1 MIFKLFK
8 LQDWFD
14 VHDPFDEDEPSL
26 KSLSSGLIGDEA
38 VNWGEAEENCWK
50 IQETLDGVKMEEAS
64 IKRKNKVQNF
74 FNFYEVSF
82 SWGCSLSL

>member
-14 VHDPFDEDEPSL
+14 VHDPFDNDEPSL
-26 KSLSSGLIGDEA
+26 KSISSGLIGDEA
-38 VNWGEAEENCWK
+38 IKSGEAEEK

-64 IKRKNKVQNF
+64 IKQKNKVQNF
-74 FNFYEVSF
+74 E
-82 SWGCSLSL
+82 LL

>member
-14 VHDPFDEDEPSL
+14 VHDPFDKDEPSL

-38 VNWGEAEENCWK
+38 INWGEAEENC
-50 IQETLDGVKMEEAS
+50 
-64 IKRKNKVQNF
+64 
-74 FNFYEVSF
+74 
-82 SWGCSLSL
+82 